1 MDTPPVIPVEQ
12 LTGTA
17 IEEFLSRVFQ
27 QGSVTVQFPNGE
39 TVLIQPQPKLV
50 PLPVLEGCVPTGWKD
65 AIYHE
70 CD

>member
-27 QGSVTVQFPNGE
+27 EGSVTVQLPNGE
-39 TVLIQPQPKLV
+39 SVLIQPKLKLA
-50 PLPVLEGCVPTGWKD
+50 PLPSLEGCVPAGWKD
-65 AIYHE
+65 AI
-70 CD
+70 